1 MKKTI
6 VVIVFSTFNLSNVIF
21 LVNSIF
27 KCKTKIVLFGRFF
40 GWNLTKLLCCGTSH
54 EHPQI
59 FRNTKIHSKVKALK
73 FGTKSTLIGY
83 FGLEFKKANILFE
96 ISLLEFA
103 NMQCFIQKLKKN
115 KLRTKNTLFR
125 YFWAAI

>member
-1 MKKTI
+1 MY
-6 VVIVFSTFNLSNVIF
+6 
-21 LVNSIF
+21 
-27 KCKTKIVLFGRFF
+27 
-40 GWNLTKLLCCGTSH
+40 CGTSH

-59 FRNTKIHSKVKALK
+59 FRNTKIRSKVKALK

-103 NMQCFIQKLKKN
+103 NMQCFIQKLKKKINLGPKTPYLGIFGLQFNRNYYQIFN
-115 KLRTKNTLFR
+115 KHSRICETIKVHTK
-125 YFWAAI
+125 